1 MSTVVLEVT
10 SSVRPLGS
18 LLVAIFPLCY
28 NLKVILLV
36 LDNERFMILAGIP
49 LGEVS
54 RRFPADTLILQ
65 NQGLWGNT
73 EKRPP
78 CKKMHSQE
86 VRQGRCRKNAG
97 DTPGMRNFFRTGIL
111 ANLNSYTC
119 STSPSFATISYSTGL
134 TKNPRKSREISPV
147 TTTIANGF

>member
-18 LLVAIFPLCY
+18 LFVAIFPLCY

-49 LGEVS
+49 LGEVN

-86 VRQGRCRKNAG
+86 VREGR
-97 DTPGMRNFFRTGIL
+97 
-111 ANLNSYTC
+111 
-119 STSPSFATISYSTGL
+119 
-134 TKNPRKSREISPV
+134 
-147 TTTIANGF
+147 